1 MLIDSECIGQQVN
14 NYTVML
20 EWLEEELAASEA
32 DWKFVVGHRPI
43 YRYDAMPFDTYVYL

>member
-20 EWLEEELAASEA
+20 EWLEEELATSEA

-43 YRYDAMPFDTYVYL
+43 YRYDVILFKTWAYV